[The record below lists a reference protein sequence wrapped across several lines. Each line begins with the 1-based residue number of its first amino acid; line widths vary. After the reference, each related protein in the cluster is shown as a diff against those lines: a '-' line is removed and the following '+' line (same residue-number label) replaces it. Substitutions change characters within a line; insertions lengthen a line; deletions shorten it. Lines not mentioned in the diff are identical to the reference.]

1 MRISILK
8 KMYIYL
14 KMKYCDITGKK
25 MLKEYITVYKYKNK
39 VGYFVGVSGLNK
51 KDVIDKVRTIVY
63 YSDFFNGIKN
73 KKDIQVIVI
82 EREDTNE

>member
-8 KMYIYL
+8 KMHIYL

-39 VGYFVGVSGLNK
+39 VGYFVGVPGLNK

-63 YSDFFNGIKN
+63 YSDFFYGIKN